1 MCCGSSPPC
10 PRRGRFGNL
19 AGRSLPGGGLCVQI
33 SECCGCRRYAFL
45 ACLRTV
51 TTPVSTSRVSP
62 HNAHSGKG
70 LETPDVTRRHAKSAY
85 LRHPPPIEIGQRA
98 RSTLNF
104 ELETLNSWFL
114 DFGF

>member
-1 MCCGSSPPC
+1 M
-10 PRRGRFGNL
+10 RGA
-19 AGRSLPGGGLCVQI
+19 AGMRSVHACVGQYQQGI
-33 SECCGCRRYAFL
+33 HGIDVDS
-45 ACLRTV
+45 
-51 TTPVSTSRVSP
+51 VSRGVQRAAASGTS
-62 HNAHSGKG
+62 
-70 LETPDVTRRHAKSAY
+70 LRRHAQNAY